1 MPKYINIESGHI
13 FYNKN
18 SIPLS
23 NQKILGIKSLTKHNQ
38 EIGRKKLAKIINQN
52 QRNQF
57 VLKNKKTNKMITM
70 KDIFKMGEM

>member
-38 EIGRKKLAKIINQN
+38 EIGKKKLAKIINQN
-52 QRNQF
+52 QR
-57 VLKNKKTNKMITM
+57 KNWGANNASN
-70 KDIFKMGEM
+70 

>member
-13 FYNKN
+13 FYNKK

-38 EIGRKKLAKIINQN
+38 EIGNKT
-52 QRNQF
+52 QREQF
-57 VLKNKKTNKMITM
+57 VLKNRKTNKILTM
-70 KDIFKMGEM
+70 KDIFKMGEV

>member
-38 EIGRKKLAKIINQN
+38 
-52 QRNQF
+52 RNQF
-57 VLKNKKTNKMITM
+57 VLKNKKTNKIITM
-70 KDIFKMGEM
+70 KDIFKMGEV

>member
-13 FYNKN
+13 FYNKK

-38 EIGRKKLAKIINQN
+38 EIGKKT
-52 QRNQF
+52 QREQF
-57 VLKNKKTNKMITM
+57 VLKNKNNKILTM
-70 KDIFKMGEM
+70 KDIFKMGEI

>member
-13 FYNKN
+13 FYNRK

-38 EIGRKKLAKIINQN
+38 EIGKKNLARVMMLKK
-52 QRNQF
+52 REQF
-57 VLKNKKTNKMITM
+57 VLKNKKTNKILTM
-70 KDIFKMGEM
+70 KDIFKMGEV

>member
-13 FYNKN
+13 FYNKK

-38 EIGRKKLAKIINQN
+38 
-52 QRNQF
+52 F
-57 VLKNKKTNKMITM
+57 VLKNKKTNKI
-70 KDIFKMGEM
+70 IKMGEV